1 MSKKTIVW
9 FRQDLRVADNP
20 ALNEAAERGDV
31 LPILIVDE
39 TDQDMALRGTARAV
53 WLHHSLLA
61 LDKKLGGHLQVFAG
75 DPEQILLAVAAE
87 NGADAVF
94 WNRCYTPHRIIADKQ
109 IKQFLSERD
118 LAARSFNGSLLWEPW
133 QVLKK
138 DKTPYKVFTPFYK
151 KGCLSAQAP
160 RATVAAPSDISF
172 VGEASDQSMIDGL
185 ELLPRHDWAA
195 KMMADWQPGE
205 QGAREAWAQFAD
217 NGLMG
222 YKNGRNFPAKANV
235 SRLSPHLAFG
245 EISPHQIWAALEH
258 QPQNE
263 DVAHFRSELA
273 WREFSAYLLYHFPT
287 LPFENFNS
295 KFDQMPWQIDQ
306 TALEKWQRGQTG
318 IPIVDAGM
326 RELWQ
331 TGYMHNRVRMIV
343 ASFLTKNL
351 GVDWREGAKW
361 FEHCL
366 VDADYANNR
375 ASWQWVAGSGADAA
389 PYFRVFNP
397 VLQAEKF
404 DPLGAYIR
412 TFVPEIAELPNKF
425 LGKPFEAPAQVLAD
439 AGLELGIAYPHPI
452 VDLKQSRN
460 RALAAYQT
468 MRGQDM
474 VEPA

>member
-1 MSKKTIVW
+1 MSAKTIVW

-20 ALNEAAERGDV
+20 ALTGAVERGDV
-31 LPILIVDE
+31 LPIFIVDE
-39 TDQDMALRGTARAV
+39 TDHDMALRGTARAV
-53 WLHHSLLA
+53 WLHHSLMA
-61 LDKKLGGHLQVFAG
+61 LDEKLGGYLQVFVG
-75 DPEQILLAVAAE
+75 DPEQILRVVANK

-94 WNRCYTPHRIIADKQ
+94 WNRCYTPHRVAADKH
-109 IKQFLSERD
+109 IKLHLSDEG
-118 LAARSFNGSLLWEPW
+118 LQVNSFNGSLLWEPW
-133 QVLKK
+133 KVLKK
-138 DKTPYKVFTPFYK
+138 DETPYKVFTPYYK
-151 KGCLSAQAP
+151 KGCLSAQSP
-160 RATVAAPSDISF
+160 RATVTAPQDISF
-172 VGEASDQSMIDGL
+172 VGKPTDSSKVFTLD
-185 ELLPRHDWAA
+185 LLPKHHWADNLLA
-195 KMMADWQPGE
+195 EWQPGE
-205 QGAREAWAQFAD
+205 QGAREAWALFAD
-217 NGLMG
+217 NGLNG

-245 EISPHQIWAALEH
+245 EISPHQIWAALDH

-287 LPFENFNS
+287 LPTQNFNA

-306 TALEKWQRGQTG
+306 TALEQWQRGQTG

-326 RELWQ
+326 RELWE

-351 GVDWREGAKW
+351 GIDWREGAKW

-366 VDADYANNR
+366 VDADFANNR
-375 ASWQWVAGSGADAA
+375 ASWQWVAGCGADAA

-397 VLQAEKF
+397 VLQAAKF
-404 DPLGAYIR
+404 DGAGAYIR
-412 TFVPEIAELPNKF
+412 QYVPEINALPDKY
-425 LGKPFEAPAQVLAD
+425 LGQPFEAPEHVLLD
-439 AGLELGIAYPHPI
+439 AGVTLGATYPKSI

-460 RALAAYQT
+460 RALAAYQI
-468 MRGQDM
+468 MRGEGS